1 MSKFNYRLIS
11 YIIGLLL
18 IFNSAAILLTS
29 FVSFL
34 LKDSFFNNILYASLL
49 CLVTGSII
57 MFFSKNPTK
66 VINRRDG
73 YLIVVFGWLTMV
85 FSGTLPYIFTD
96 TINNIPDLIFET
108 MSGYTTT
115 GSSIIS
121 DVESLPESIIFWRSM
136 THWLG
141 GMGIIVLA
149 IAILPLL
156 GIGGMQL
163 FSAEAPGSG
172 ISGDK
177 IHPRISNTAKRLW
190 FIYIGLTL
198 AETLL
203 LNFAGMSL
211 FDAINH
217 SMSNIATGGFS
228 TKNDSLSHWN
238 SIPLIQYIIVFF
250 MILAGTNFLL
260 IYLSI
265 IGKFKKLIS
274 NTEFIWFIVLISFFV
289 IITTI
294 ILNTNIDLNSTNF
307 DHPQVYGKLEASFR
321 HALFQVVAVMTT
333 TGFVTGDFAG
343 WSPFLTMLFF
353 GLMFFGASS
362 GSTSGGIKISRH
374 LILIK
379 NGFLEFKRSL
389 HPNAI
394 LPLRYNHSVVKKEVV
409 VNILAFFMLYLILF
423 IIGAAVLS
431 TQGLDFISSIGG
443 SAASIGNVG
452 PGLGSIGPAFNY
464 EQITGFAKIW
474 CSFLMLVGR
483 LELFTILI
491 IFTPYFWKNL

>member
-18 IFNSAAILLTS
+18 LFNSAAILITS

-34 LKDSFFNNILYASLL
+34 LKDGFFNNIIYASLC
-49 CLVTGSII
+49 CLFIGSII
-57 MFFSKNPTK
+57 MFFSRNPTK

-73 YLIVVFGWLTMV
+73 YLIVIFGWLTMV
-85 FSGTLPYIFTD
+85 FSGTLPYVFTD

-115 GSSIIS
+115 GSSIIG
-121 DVESLPESIIFWRSM
+121 DIELLPQSIIFWRSM

-203 LNFAGMSL
+203 LYFAGMSL

-228 TKNDSLSHWN
+228 TKNDSLSYWN

-265 IGKFKKLIS
+265 IGKFKKLIY

-452 PGLGSIGPAFNY
+452 PALGSIGPAFNY
-464 EQITGFAKIW
+464 EQISGFAKIW

>member
-18 IFNSAAILLTS
+18 LFNSAAILITS

-34 LKDSFFNNILYASLL
+34 LKDGFFNNIIYASLC
-49 CLVTGSII
+49 CLVIGSII
-57 MFFSKNPTK
+57 MFFSRNPTK

-73 YLIVVFGWLTMV
+73 YLIVILGWLTMV

-121 DVESLPESIIFWRSM
+121 DIESLPQSIIFWRSM
-136 THWLG
+136 THWIG

-265 IGKFKKLIS
+265 IGKFKKLIY

-452 PGLGSIGPAFNY
+452 PALGSIGPAFNY

>member
-1 MSKFNYRLIS
+1 
-11 YIIGLLL
+11 
-18 IFNSAAILLTS
+18 
-29 FVSFL
+29 
-34 LKDSFFNNILYASLL
+34 
-49 CLVTGSII
+49 
-57 MFFSKNPTK
+57 
-66 VINRRDG
+66 
-73 YLIVVFGWLTMV
+73 MV
-85 FSGTLPYIFTD
+85 CSGTMPYVFTN

-121 DVESLPESIIFWRSM
+121 DIEALPESIIFWRSM

-198 AETLL
+198 LETFL
-203 LNFAGMSL
+203 LNIAGMSL
-211 FDAINH
+211 FDAVNH

-228 TKNDSLSHWN
+228 TKNDSLSFWN
-238 SIPLIQYIIVFF
+238 TMPMVQYIIVFF

-260 IYLSI
+260 IYLTI
-265 IGKFKKLIS
+265 IGKFKKLIF
-274 NTEFIWFIVLISFFV
+274 NTEFIWFIGMISFFV
-289 IITTI
+289 IITTLV
-294 ILNTNIDLNSTNF
+294 LNNNIDLNTTNF
-307 DHPQVYGKLEASFR
+307 DHPQVYGKFEASFR
-321 HALFQVVAVMTT
+321 HALFQVVAVITT

-379 NGFLEFKRSL
+379 NGLLEFKRSL

-423 IIGAAVLS
+423 IVGAFVLS

-452 PGLGSIGPAFNY
+452 PALGSIGPSFNY

-483 LELFTILI
+483 LELFTLLI

>member
-1 MSKFNYRLIS
+1 MTKFNFRLIS

-18 IFNSAAILLTS
+18 LFNSAAILITS

-34 LKDSFFNNILYASLL
+34 LEDGFFNNIIYAALL
-49 CLVTGSII
+49 CLAIGSII

-85 FSGTLPYIFTD
+85 FSGTLPYVFTD

-121 DVESLPESIIFWRSM
+121 DIESLPESIIFWRSM

-163 FSAEAPGSG
+163 FSAEVPGSG

-265 IGKFKKLIS
+265 IGKFKKLIY

-289 IITTI
+289 VITTI

-423 IIGAAVLS
+423 IIGAVVLS

-452 PGLGSIGPAFNY
+452 PALGDIGPAFDY
-464 EQITGFAKIW
+464 EHITGFAKIW

>member
-18 IFNSAAILLTS
+18 LFNSAAILITS

-34 LKDSFFNNILYASLL
+34 LKDGFFNNIIYASLC
-49 CLVTGSII
+49 CLVIGSII
-57 MFFSKNPTK
+57 MFFSRNPTK

-73 YLIVVFGWLTMV
+73 YLIVILGWLTMV

-121 DVESLPESIIFWRSM
+121 DIESLPQSIIFWRSM

-265 IGKFKKLIS
+265 IGKFKKLIY

-452 PGLGSIGPAFNY
+452 PALGSIGPAFNY

>member
-18 IFNSAAILLTS
+18 LFNSAAILITS

-34 LKDSFFNNILYASLL
+34 LKDGFFNNIIYASLC
-49 CLVTGSII
+49 CLVIGSII
-57 MFFSKNPTK
+57 MFFSRNPTK

-73 YLIVVFGWLTMV
+73 YLIVIFGWLTMV

-121 DVESLPESIIFWRSM
+121 DIESLPQSIIFWRSM

-198 AETLL
+198 TETLL

-265 IGKFKKLIS
+265 IGKFKKLIY

-452 PGLGSIGPAFNY
+452 PALGSIGPAFNY

>member
-1 MSKFNYRLIS
+1 M
-11 YIIGLLL
+11 LLL
-18 IFNSAAILLTS
+18 FNSIAILSSSL
-29 FVSFL
+29 VSFIYNDGFL
-34 LKDSFFNNILYASLL
+34 LDIIKA
-49 CLVTGSII
+49 SII
-57 MFFSKNPTK
+57 CFSIGIIVMLISKNPSK

-73 YLIVVFGWLTMV
+73 YLIVVLGWLTMV
-85 FSGTLPYIFTD
+85 FSGTLPYLFTD
-96 TINNIPDLIFET
+96 TINNIPDLVFET

-115 GSSIIS
+115 GSSVIS
-121 DVESLPESIIFWRSM
+121 DVESLPESILFWRSM

-190 FIYIGLTL
+190 LIYIGLTL
-198 AETLL
+198 METILL
-203 LNFAGMSL
+203 KIAGMSF

-217 SMSNIATGGFS
+217 SMSNVATGGFS
-228 TKNDSLSHWN
+228 TKNDSLSFFN
-238 SIPLIQYIIVFF
+238 SMPLIQYIIVFF
-250 MILAGTNFLL
+250 MLLAGTNFLL
-260 IYLSI
+260 IYLSLL
-265 IGKFKKLIS
+265 GKFKKLFY
-274 NTEFIWFIVLISFFV
+274 NTEFIWFVSLISFFV
-289 IITTI
+289 IITTF
-294 ILNTNIDLNSTNF
+294 LLNSNVDLTNTDF
-307 DHPQVYGKLEASFR
+307 NHPQIYGKLEASFR
-321 HALFQVVAVMTT
+321 HALFQVVAVITT
-333 TGFVTGDFAG
+333 TGFVTSDFAG

-353 GLMFFGASS
+353 GLMFLGASS
-362 GSTSGGIKISRH
+362 GSTSGGVKISRH

-394 LPLRYNHSVVKKEVV
+394 LPLRYNHSVVKKDVV

-443 SAASIGNVG
+443 SAASLGNVG
-452 PGLGSIGPAFNY
+452 PALGSLGPSFNY
-464 EQITGFAKIW
+464 EHITGFAKIW

-483 LELFTILI
+483 LELFTLLI
-491 IFTPYFWKNL
+491 IFSPYFWKNL

>member
-18 IFNSAAILLTS
+18 LFNSAAILLTS

-34 LKDSFFNNILYASLL
+34 LKDGFFNNIVYASLL
-49 CLVTGSII
+49 CLIIGSII

-73 YLIVVFGWLTMV
+73 YLIVICGWLTMV
-85 FSGTLPYIFTD
+85 FSGTLPYVFTD

-115 GSSIIS
+115 GSTIIS

-265 IGKFKKLIS
+265 IGKFKKLIY

-307 DHPQVYGKLEASFR
+307 DHPQIYGKLEASFR

-452 PGLGSIGPAFNY
+452 PALGSIGPAFNY